1 MSATYDAVQGAVPA
15 PASRLAV
22 FATMSMIVGVLTAVI
37 PLLNPEIEPG
47 AMLVT
52 GVLPGWVAARLWWAE
67 RVGAIRERIIR
78 PDRRRLNLGW
88 DFSLAVIN
96 PDVLTRE
103 HEPARFRNYMNFE
116 KALAIIIW
124 MMMVMPAF
132 MPLLQ
137 QFGALFG
144 LSGD

>member
-22 FATMSMIVGVLTAVI
+22 FATMSMIVGVLTAIV
-37 PLLNPEIEPG
+37 PLMNPEIEPRT
-47 AMLVT
+47 MLVN

-67 RVGAIRERIIR
+67 RTGAIRERIIR

-96 PDVLTRE
+96 PDVLTRA
-103 HEPARFRNYMNFE
+103 HEPARFRNYMRFE
-116 KALAIIIW
+116 MALATIIW
-124 MMMVMPAF
+124 MMMVLPAF

-137 QFGALFG
+137 QLGALLG
-144 LSGD
+144 PSGD